1 MVNPA
6 GYVPAYPDHAPVLD
20 GDVHRVPVGVENGG
34 RLYPAIH
41 ILLRDS
47 LLQEGIDT
55 NGPELTRTVRTAPV
69 PASSRPALD
78 DPLPPFIGTS
88 WATPRSSPSWPRSPR
103 RPLLPTLPPQARYVM
118 LPVSP
123 AMDATPPVGGT
134 AALRRRAP
142 SSHCA
147 SRASLVHGASCP

>member
-55 NGPELTRTVRTAPV
+55 NGPELTRTVR
-69 PASSRPALD
+69 RPA
-78 DPLPPFIGTS
+78 PPRLGD
-88 WATPRSSPSWPRSPR
+88 AVHRADGPRSR
-103 RPLLPTLPPQARYVM
+103 LFPTCA
-118 LPVSP
+118 
-123 AMDATPPVGGT
+123 
-134 AALRRRAP
+134 RRAA
-142 SSHCA
+142 A
-147 SRASLVHGASCP
+147 SVHRDLLGYTP